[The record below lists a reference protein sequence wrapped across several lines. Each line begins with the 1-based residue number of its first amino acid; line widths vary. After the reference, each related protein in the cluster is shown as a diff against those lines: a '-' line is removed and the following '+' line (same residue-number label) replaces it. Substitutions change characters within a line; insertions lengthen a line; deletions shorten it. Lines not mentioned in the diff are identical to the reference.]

1 MPPTTHRVSVEIA
14 TIARVVTNWPKIVNI
29 LIVSYTLEAS
39 AKHVT
44 FAIFNTRKQLKS

>member
-14 TIARVVTNWPKIVNI
+14 TIVRVVTNWLKIVNTQT
-29 LIVSYTLEAS
+29 VSYTLEAF

-44 FAIFNTRKQLKS
+44 SAIFNTRKLRL

>member
-14 TIARVVTNWPKIVNI
+14 TIVRAETNWPKIVNI
-29 LIVSYTLEAS
+29 LTVSYTPEAS

-44 FAIFNTRKQLKS
+44 FANFNIIKQLKS